1 MNKQIGSASVTKSE
15 GFYTI
20 GAVEE
25 LTGVNKITIR
35 AWETRHG
42 FIKPMRTESGRRLYT
57 QDDIDRIKLALH
69 LKEQGVAISRVKSV
83 IEDSHVEK
91 PEASES
97 GPWEFYRQQ
106 MFQAIIEFNDD
117 ALDAYYSKA
126 LSLFSLDLVTKELMM
141 PVLHVLGERWQ
152 SSKGGIAEE
161 HFFSTFM
168 RNKLGARLNFRKS
181 SDKSAPVYVAACL
194 PDEMHELGLLV
205 FALAAQASGCRTILL
220 GANVP
225 VSEIV
230 EVSKRVSCDGIV
242 IACSANEF
250 TTSSNTDLSAL
261 CEQVDVPVWV
271 GGNGAVS
278 YQAEIQSTGALTV
291 GSDPF
296 VAVEMIKAGME
307 KYHEFSK

>member
-1 MNKQIGSASVTKSE
+1 MVSNKSD

-20 GAVEE
+20 SAVEE

-69 LKEQGVAISRVKSV
+69 LKDQGVAISRVKSV
-83 IEDSHVEK
+83 IEDSHAEK
-91 PEASES
+91 PKANES

-106 MFQAIIEFNDD
+106 MFQAIVEFNDD

-168 RNKLGARLNFRKS
+168 RNKLGARLNFKKG
-181 SDKSAPVYVAACL
+181 SDESAPVFVAACL
-194 PDEMHELGLLV
+194 PNELHELGLLV
-205 FALAAQASGCRTILL
+205 FTLAAQASGYRVILL

-225 VSEIV
+225 ISEIV
-230 EVSKRVSCDGIV
+230 EVAKRVSCDGIV
-242 IACSANEF
+242 ISCSASEF
-250 TTSSNTDLSAL
+250 TSESISDLSDL
-261 CEQVDVPVWV
+261 CNQGDTPVWV
-271 GGNGAVS
+271 GGKGSVTHKR
-278 YQAEIQSTGALTV
+278 EIQSTGALPI
-291 GSDPF
+291 GDEPF
-296 VAVEMIKAGME
+296 DAVENIKSGIS
-307 KYHEFSK
+307 HSSI

>member
-1 MNKQIGSASVTKSE
+1 MDSVAATKQE

-20 GAVEE
+20 SAVED

-42 FIKPMRTESGRRLYT
+42 FIKPKRTESGRRLYT

-69 LKEQGVAISRVKSV
+69 LKDQGVAISRVKSV

-91 PEASES
+91 PESSES

-106 MFQAIIEFNDD
+106 MFQAIVEFNDD

-168 RNKLGARLNFRKS
+168 RNKLGARLNFKKN
-181 SDKSAPVYVAACL
+181 SDKGAPLYVAACL

-205 FALAAQASGCRTILL
+205 FALAAQASGCRIILL

-230 EVSKRVSCDGIV
+230 EVSKRVACDGVV
-242 IACSANEF
+242 IANSSKEF
-250 TTSSNTDLSAL
+250 TQASKSDLTDL
-261 CEQVDVPVWV
+261 CNQVDVPVWV
-271 GGNGAVS
+271 GGNGAVT
-278 YQAEIQSTGALTV
+278 YQSEILSAGALTV

>member
-1 MNKQIGSASVTKSE
+1 MGNQKMSDLASRPG

-20 GAVEE
+20 SAVEE

-35 AWETRHG
+35 AWESRHG
-42 FIKPMRTESGRRLYT
+42 FIKPKRTESGRRLYT

-69 LKEQGVAISRVKSV
+69 LKDQGVAISRVKSV
-83 IEDSHVEK
+83 IEDSHVENSL
-91 PEASES
+91 PDES

-106 MFQAIIEFNDD
+106 MFQAIVEFNDE

-126 LSLFSLDLVTKELMM
+126 LSMFSLDLVTKELMM

-168 RNKLGARLNFRKS
+168 RNKLGARLNFKKNS
-181 SDKSAPVYVAACL
+181 KKSAPVYVAACL

-205 FALAAQASGCRTILL
+205 FALAAQASGCRIILL

-225 VSEIV
+225 ISEIV
-230 EVSKRVSCDGIV
+230 EVCQRVECDGVV

-250 TTSSNTDLSAL
+250 SNSSKIDLSIL
-261 CEQVDVPVWV
+261 SKQVDVPVWV
-271 GGNGAVS
+271 GGKGAVT
-278 YQAEIQSTGALTV
+278 YQSEIKSTGAFAV
-291 GSDPF
+291 GDDPF
-296 VAVEMIKAGME
+296 VAVETIKAGE
-307 KYHEFSK
+307 ETA